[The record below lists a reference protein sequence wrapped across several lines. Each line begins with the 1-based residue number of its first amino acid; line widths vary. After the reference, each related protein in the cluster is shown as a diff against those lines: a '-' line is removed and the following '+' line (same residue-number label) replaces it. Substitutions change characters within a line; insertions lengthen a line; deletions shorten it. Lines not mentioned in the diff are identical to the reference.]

1 MQFLKTLFWIVLA
14 VLVALFSYHN
24 WSVVTISLW
33 SGLRLDTKLPVLV
46 IGAFLLGLLPAL
58 IVHRATRWQMRR
70 RIEAAERSL
79 AELRGPVIVDA
90 SPPMATD
97 FSRSVPPASVPI
109 AVPPAV

>member
-58 IVHRATRWQMRR
+58 VIHHANRWQMRR
-70 RIEAAERSL
+70 RLEAAERSL
-79 AELRGPVIVDA
+79 AELRGPVIA
-90 SPPMATD
+90 GTSPTPAPTAP
-97 FSRSVPPASVPI
+97 RSVPPASVPI

>member
-46 IGAFLLGLLPAL
+46 IGAFLLGLIPAL
-58 IVHRATRWQMRR
+58 IIHHANRWQMRR
-70 RIEAAERSL
+70 RLEAAERSL
-79 AELRGPVIVDA
+79 ADLRGPVDTAAPA
-90 SPPMATD
+90 SPLPQ
-97 FSRSVPPASVPI
+97 SRSVPPASVPI